1 MKKPIVGQI
10 LFSLNIGNAA
20 RNREQNLTPMIVTR
34 VGTKRFYCVPKE
46 HQDFRETGFFLSDW
60 SHDNRGYYQ
69 DHKLFET
76 EQAWLD
82 LKEAEEIV
90 RFISNCFE
98 YRRNVKGLSLASL
111 RAIREIIE
119 PEQKQDTC
127 GWTPQGG
134 TWLRDCARAI
144 SMWESVPAVCPFC
157 GKRIEVKK

>member
-127 GWTPQGG
+127 GWTYN
-134 TWLRDCARAI
+134 
-144 SMWESVPAVCPFC
+144 PAGFWNTSCGSSCIGLNPMTYC
-157 GKRIEVKK
+157 GKCNKRVEVKR